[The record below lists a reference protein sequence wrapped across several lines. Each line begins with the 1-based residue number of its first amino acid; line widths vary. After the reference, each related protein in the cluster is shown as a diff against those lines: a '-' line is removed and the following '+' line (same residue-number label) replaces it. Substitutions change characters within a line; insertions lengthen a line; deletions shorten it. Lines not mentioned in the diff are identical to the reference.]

1 MLCNSFVGVLAL
13 VAGKAKIMLKQLIL
27 AIALSSFIYPTSQVH
42 AQNSSCA
49 NFWLNPKTGQEE
61 CFTDTPGSVNQDRTV
76 RGITGRTEQ
85 FSISN
90 SPLTIVDKVIVPCQK
105 NCFPGINDI
114 SIGVKVVNKGSTL
127 RQVHA
132 IEYNLILKEYN
143 QVIDTGFVAN
153 TGNSTL
159 RPGESAIL
167 VTSISASVLPR
178 GAKVQDL
185 EVIFLASPLDE

>member
-1 MLCNSFVGVLAL
+1 
-13 VAGKAKIMLKQLIL
+13 MLKQLIL

-61 CFTDTPGSVNQDRTV
+61 CFTGTPGSVNQDRTV

-85 FSISN
+85 FSISS

-143 QVIDTGFVAN
+143 QVIDTGFVTN
-153 TGNSTL
+153 IGNSTL